1 LFLTDQ
7 SLTHAED
14 AMSAGIRIEGRV
26 ALVTGANRGIGR
38 ALVEALL
45 ARGVAKVYAAARRTD
60 SLASLVAQAPDRVVP
75 LRLDVTQAVQVR
87 QAALQ
92 AGDVD
97 LLVNNAAILGHAF
110 AGFEDPVWLDAA
122 RQEYETNV
130 VGALRVSQA
139 FAPLLARNGGGTIV
153 NVSSVAGLVGMP
165 PVLTYSSTK
174 AALHSLT
181 QSTRQMLRDQG
192 TRVVGVYPG
201 PVETEMAAEI
211 PLEKTSPEA
220 VAEAI
225 LDGLE
230 LGQEEIYPDPF
241 AVAFGST
248 YAVDPKAV
256 ERGLPAAPAA
266 A

>member
-1 LFLTDQ
+1 
-7 SLTHAED
+7 
-14 AMSAGIRIEGRV
+14 MSAGLRIEGRV

-38 ALVEALL
+38 ALAEALL
-45 ARGVAKVYAAARRTD
+45 GRGAAKVYAAARRTD
-60 SLASLVAQAPDRVVP
+60 SLAGLVAQAPDRVVP
-75 LRLDVTQAVQVR
+75 LRLDVTQALQVR
-87 QAALQ
+87 QAALK
-92 AGDVD
+92 AGEVD

-110 AGFEDPVWLDAA
+110 AGFEDPIWLDAA

-139 FAPLLARNGGGTIV
+139 FAPVLARNGGGTIV

-201 PVETEMAAEI
+201 PVETEMAAEL

-220 VAEAI
+220 VAANI

-241 AVAFGST
+241 AAAFGHT
-248 YAVDPKAV
+248 YAVDPKGV
-256 ERGLPAAPAA
+256 ERELLATPAA
-266 A
+266 AK

>member
-1 LFLTDQ
+1 
-7 SLTHAED
+7 
-14 AMSAGIRIEGRV
+14 MSEGLKIEERV

-38 ALVEALL
+38 AVVQALL
-45 ARGVAKVYAAARRTD
+45 TRGVAKVYAAARRTE
-60 SLASLVAQAPDRVVP
+60 SLAGLVAEAPERVVP
-75 LRLDVTQAVQVR
+75 LRLDVTQAAQVR
-87 QAALQ
+87 QAAAQ

-110 AGFEDPVWLDAA
+110 AGFEDPIWLDAA

-130 VGALRVSQA
+130 LGALRVTQA
-139 FAPLLARNGGGTIV
+139 FAPVLARNGGGTIV
-153 NVSSVAGLVGMP
+153 NVSSVAGLIGMP

-181 QSTRQMLRDQG
+181 QSTRLMLRDQG

-201 PVETEMAAEI
+201 PVETEMAAEL
-211 PLEKTSPEA
+211 PMEKTSPEA

-230 LGQEEIYPDPF
+230 RGREEIYPDPYAEAF
-241 AVAFGST
+241 AST
-248 YAVDPKAV
+248 YAVPRAV
-256 ERGLPAAPAA
+256 EPGLALPTAAK
-266 A
+266 

>member
-1 LFLTDQ
+1 
-7 SLTHAED
+7 
-14 AMSAGIRIEGRV
+14 MSAGLKLEGRV

-38 ALVEALL
+38 ALVQALL
-45 ARGVAKVYAAARRTD
+45 ARGAARVYAAARRTE
-60 SLASLVAQAPDRVVP
+60 SLAGLVAEAPDRVVP
-75 LRLDVTQAVQVR
+75 VRLDVTQAAQVR
-87 QAALQ
+87 QAAAQ
-92 AGDVD
+92 ASDVD

-130 VGALRVSQA
+130 LGALRVSQA
-139 FAPLLARNGGGTIV
+139 FAPVLSRNGGGTII
-153 NVSSVAGLVGMP
+153 NISSVAGLVGMP
-165 PVLTYSSTK
+165 LVLTYSSTK

-192 TRVVGVYPG
+192 TGVVGVYPG

-211 PLEKTSPEA
+211 PMDKTSPEA

-230 LGQEEIYPDPF
+230 RGQEEIYPDPF
-241 AVAFGST
+241 AAAFGST

-256 ERGLPAAPAA
+256 ERDLAAPAA
-266 A
+266 AE